1 MKVIKKMAQ
10 VNMDYVPA
18 PECVEYEIKLED
30 LGEEEVICKERKV
43 EQKSVKKKMSKL
55 IKKADMNARYVEKL
69 RPIKLV
75 RNQFTF
81 RNYGV
86 F

>member
-1 MKVIKKMAQ
+1 MAQ
-10 VNMDYVPA
+10 VNMDYVSA

-30 LGEEEVICKERKV
+30 LGEEEVICKEKKV
-43 EQKSVKKKMSKL
+43 EQVNKKLSKL
-55 IKKADMNARYVEKL
+55 IRKAENNARYVEKL
-69 RPIKLV
+69 RPIKQV
-75 RNQFTF
+75 KNQFTF